1 MIRLVYFS
9 WTFQFVDII
18 VVIDVGLDGGFILY
32 KIVIVANAMV
42 QDRVEAINRL
52 FLIINWLNL
61 ILRVYL
67 ILISIT
73 LKPIKY
79 SFPLCY

>member
-73 LKPIKY
+73 LKPVKY